1 MRRLVGVAA
10 AAAVLVPAQTASADE
25 ASGEITN
32 IDTVKNT
39 FSVGDKTFQ
48 WSSQNSMGTKL
59 DEVEE
64 GDTVKVMY
72 DMNSDGTNTVTQLSK
87 EE

>member
-1 MRRLVGVAA
+1 MRKLVGAA
-10 AAAVLVPAQTASADE
+10 AAAALLVLAQTASADE
-25 ASGEITN
+25 ATGEITD

-48 WSSQNSMGTKL
+48 YSSENTMGAKL

-72 DMNSDGTNTVTQLSK
+72 DMNQDGTNTVTQLTK